1 MDYKLSATLELNDK
15 FSAKIKTAGGEML
28 KFQGHASRGSQKI
41 RSFTSEVKGLFTG
54 IKKGTKQ
61 STGAVRETADCIKN
75 SLGAMRNFAVA
86 MGAVKAV
93 SAGFNFVKS
102 AFTEYADFNQVLTK
116 NKAIMGA
123 NANEAAALKK
133 QAMDLGKTMPFT
145 AKEVAEAQKY
155 QAMAGYKA
163 NDIIAMTPKLLKLS
177 IASGEDLARTSDI
190 MTDNLDAFGLKL
202 SEADRLMDVMAAT
215 ANNTNTSIS
224 MLGEAYT
231 YVGAASR
238 QFDSFEEVNIILGIL
253 ANNGIKAG
261 KAGRNLA
268 AIYARLAKPTDDMN
282 AEFAKTGT
290 TLYDTNGKFKGL
302 RKIIA
307 ESKPALDRMTEAQR
321 NQWIATIAGT
331 EGLKVWASI
340 AGYSVEG
347 TDKVTKAVYNSKGA
361 VEEINKEMMNTP
373 QNKIKALESAWE
385 ALKLEVADKAAPEI
399 TKIVE
404 DMTEKVND
412 LASSDTFNKENIEN
426 FFASIREGVN
436 GAIAVLEALNL
447 ALKPLV
453 WLFKTTKAGG
463 RAIADLGLSATVGLN
478 LEDSEKKLEIDRKFE
493 RLQKIR
499 PANEVEEE
507 EKKRAWIEN
516 KKRET
521 DFYNSLYKKKHQA
534 GYIQKYLKNHNI
546 DKELKFTD
554 KDYEEMYYNFG
565 GGRRRKE
572 ISNPRMIPGQNRIPQ
587 IPNIPVP
594 QLQPQNIKK
603 EVNVNLHVNLSG
615 TVMKETVD
623 NKKIADELSKYLLKE
638 YKTQSLLQM

>member
-1 MDYKLSATLELNDK
+1 MDHVLSATLELRDRFSSKIKSAGAALKVFQSENKKTGSAVKDTATCIQE
-15 FSAKIKTAGGEML
+15 SAKSMKALAATFGGYKIATAAFSFL
-28 KFQGHASRGSQKI
+28 KDAY
-41 RSFTSEVKGLFTG
+41 TG
-54 IKKGTKQ
+54 
-61 STGAVRETADCIKN
+61 
-75 SLGAMRNFAVA
+75 
-86 MGAVKAV
+86 
-93 SAGFNFVKS
+93 
-102 AFTEYADFNQVLTK
+102 YAEFDNALTK

-123 NANEAAALKK
+123 NADEAAILKK
-133 QAMDLGKTMPFT
+133 QAMDLGRTMPFT
-145 AKEVAEAQKY
+145 AREIAEAQKY

-238 QFDSFEEVNIILGIL
+238 QFDSFEEVNVILGIL

-268 AIYARLAKPTDDMN
+268 AIYARLAKPTDDMI
-282 AEFAKTGT
+282 AEFSKAGT
-290 TLYDTNGKFKGL
+290 TLYDTSGKFKGL

-321 NQWIATIAGT
+321 NQWIATVAGT

-340 AGYSVEG
+340 AGYSAEG
-347 TDKVTKAVYNSKGA
+347 MDKVTKAVYNSRGA
-361 VEEINKEMMNTP
+361 VEEINKEMENTP

-385 ALKLEVADKAAPEI
+385 GLKLAIADGASPVITGLVEDLTKKINNLSDSNLLKKENVEDYFNNMLFWTKTAIGSWAALKLAILAATHPFIAAATAGIMGGLWLGKKMGLDKYGAKVGKRFAERDKARHKKEMNDWRQERFAAELAY
-399 TKIVE
+399 KQDFGRDGRE
-404 DMTEKVND
+404 D
-412 LASSDTFNKENIEN
+412 FNN
-426 FFASIREGVN
+426 R
-436 GAIAVLEALNL
+436 
-447 ALKPLV
+447 LK
-453 WLFKTTKAGG
+453 KA
-463 RAIADLGLSATVGLN
+463 N
-478 LEDSEKKLEIDRKFE
+478 
-493 RLQKIR
+493 
-499 PANEVEEE
+499 
-507 EKKRAWIEN
+507 
-516 KKRET
+516 
-521 DFYNSLYKKKHQA
+521 
-534 GYIQKYLKNHNI
+534 
-546 DKELKFTD
+546 
-554 KDYEEMYYNFG
+554 
-565 GGRRRKE
+565 
-572 ISNPRMIPGQNRIPQ
+572 ISNPHNLNRYLRGFDASSVHGKENLQRRIVPGQNRIPQ

-594 QLQPQNIKK
+594 QLQPQNEKK

-623 NKKIADELSKYLLKE
+623 NKKIADELSKYLFKE